1 VSNAIYLI
9 KNNQYDYSRDTT
21 HVRLL
26 IFLLKML
33 IMQDF
38 FVNFATLIFNF
49 ESLMRSLGSAYCRI
63 FD

>member
-1 VSNAIYLI
+1 MIIRA
-9 KNNQYDYSRDTT
+9 THP

-33 IMQDF
+33 IMRCIF
-38 FVNFATLIFNF
+38 STFAALIFNF
-49 ESLMRSLGSAYCRI
+49 ESLMRSLGKASCRI